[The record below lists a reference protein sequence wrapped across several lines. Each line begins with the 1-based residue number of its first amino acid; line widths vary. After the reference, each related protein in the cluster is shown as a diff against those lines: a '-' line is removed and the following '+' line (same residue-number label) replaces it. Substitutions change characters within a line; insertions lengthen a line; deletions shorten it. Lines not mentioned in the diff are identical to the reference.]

1 VRIDH
6 GEDEANCLGDARGK
20 QRRDAG
26 DNIADKDDGA
36 NRARRRGKLE
46 VKPVTYNT
54 LENETAGKRVGT
66 QINNQPATPSML
78 AMFASSPD
86 PQDSMGRVSF
96 SPGSTTP
103 FYGRVMAEE
112 PPGAVLDYGFGFQ
125 EDQLTVS
132 PPRGDD
138 LDSCEGA
145 GVRSTPMSELTDYF
159 TPPLTESPSLPIPLL
174 PAPSPPM
181 PVHAPP
187 HYKRSDT
194 SLVVLGDAEHEA
206 AEKKLEYFR
215 YFLAKLT
222 LSQGETAVNVG
233 DGKLETV
240 MARHRELVAK
250 GIVV

>member
-1 VRIDH
+1 
-6 GEDEANCLGDARGK
+6 
-20 QRRDAG
+20 
-26 DNIADKDDGA
+26 
-36 NRARRRGKLE
+36 
-46 VKPVTYNT
+46 
-54 LENETAGKRVGT
+54 
-66 QINNQPATPSML
+66 
-78 AMFASSPD
+78 
-86 PQDSMGRVSF
+86 
-96 SPGSTTP
+96 
-103 FYGRVMAEE
+103 
-112 PPGAVLDYGFGFQ
+112 
-125 EDQLTVS
+125 
-132 PPRGDD
+132 
-138 LDSCEGA
+138 
-145 GVRSTPMSELTDYF
+145 
-159 TPPLTESPSLPIPLL
+159 
-174 PAPSPPM
+174 M